1 MIKIK
6 SIANNLLNPWIFFSL
21 LVSIIISIPI
31 LSLMTNLL
39 FNYSDSWASIIHLD
53 IWRYIFNSLNIIFFQ
68 SIFVILF
75 GVSTAW
81 VVTIYDF
88 PLKNFFKFALLLPL
102 AIPTYVAAIVYAG
115 LFDYSSDFQIFL
127 RNITNI
133 DINSPNIRSL
143 SGVIFIFSITLYP
156 YVYILSRAAFSEV
169 SKSYSEVGKTLGL
182 NTTNIFFKIFL
193 PLTSFAILGG
203 TILSVLESLNDF
215 GTVQYFGVDTFTT
228 AIYKTWMGLGE
239 IETAAQLSIFF
250 LFFIL
255 IIIFIYRRLTAF
267 KKININTN
275 IFYELK
281 SIETNKLK
289 GIFFFIICF
298 IPVFLGFIIPFIF
311 LIIWSFQA
319 WDLNLIKVSLINSF
333 NTVTLA
339 FFSTLLIIILSI
351 LINYSLRIRSTK
363 LNIFF
368 KNISSLGYAIPGS
381 VIAIGIIVPFVFLDD
396 FIIHFFQ
403 TNLNKDLAPFF
414 SGSVFVLIF
423 AYVVR
428 FFTISQTNIETAF
441 YRIPVSIDNTATIL
455 GKKPFF
461 TLCNVHIPIMSM
473 SIILASILIFIEIIK
488 ELSATLILRPFNF
501 NTLAVQVYEYA
512 SEEKILE
519 SAVPSLIIVILC
531 IIGIVSISKINKII
545 FLSGK

>member
-21 LVSIIISIPI
+21 LVSVIISIPI

-39 FNYSDSWASIIHLD
+39 FNYSDSWASIINQD

-88 PLKNFFKFALLLPL
+88 PLKNFFKLALLLPL
-102 AIPTYVAAIVYAG
+102 SIPTYVAAIVYAG

-133 DINSPNIRSL
+133 DISSPNIRSL

-239 IETAAQLSIFF
+239 IETATQLSIFF

-311 LIIWSFQA
+311 LIIWSFQS

-339 FFSTLLIIILSI
+339 FFSSLLIIILSI

-363 LNIFF
+363 LNVFF

-403 TNLNKDLAPFF
+403 INLNKDLAPFF

-455 GKKPFF
+455 GKKSFF

-501 NTLAVQVYEYA
+501 NTLAIQVYEYA
-512 SEEKILE
+512 SEDKILE

-531 IIGIVSISKINKII
+531 IIGIVFISKINKII

>member
-21 LVSIIISIPI
+21 LVSVIISIPI

-39 FNYSDSWASIIHLD
+39 FNYSDSWTSIINQD

-88 PLKNFFKFALLLPL
+88 PLKNFFKLALLLPL
-102 AIPTYVAAIVYAG
+102 SIPTYVAAIVYAG

-133 DINSPNIRSL
+133 DISSPNIRSL

-239 IETAAQLSIFF
+239 IETATQLSIFF

-311 LIIWSFQA
+311 LIIWSFQS

-339 FFSTLLIIILSI
+339 FFSSLLIIILSI

-363 LNIFF
+363 LNVFF

-403 TNLNKDLAPFF
+403 INLNKDLAPFF

-455 GKKPFF
+455 GKKSFF

-501 NTLAVQVYEYA
+501 NTLAIQVYEYA
-512 SEEKILE
+512 SEDKILE

-531 IIGIVSISKINKII
+531 IIGIVFISKINKII

>member
-39 FNYSDSWASIIHLD
+39 FNYSDSWGSIIHLD

-239 IETAAQLSIFF
+239 IETATQLSIFF

-298 IPVFLGFIIPFIF
+298 IPVFLGFIIPFTF

-396 FIIHFFQ
+396 FIIHFFL

>member
-1 MIKIK
+1 M
-6 SIANNLLNPWIFFSL
+6 
-21 LVSIIISIPI
+21 
-31 LSLMTNLL
+31 
-39 FNYSDSWASIIHLD
+39 
-53 IWRYIFNSLNIIFFQ
+53 
-68 SIFVILF
+68 
-75 GVSTAW
+75 G
-81 VVTIYDF
+81 
-88 PLKNFFKFALLLPL
+88 
-102 AIPTYVAAIVYAG
+102 
-115 LFDYSSDFQIFL
+115 
-127 RNITNI
+127 NITNI

-255 IIIFIYRRLTAF
+255 IIILIYRRFTAF

-298 IPVFLGFIIPFIF
+298 IPVFLGFIIPFTF
-311 LIIWSFQA
+311 LIIWSFQV

-368 KNISSLGYAIPGS
+368 KNIASLGYAIPGS

-455 GKKPFF
+455 GKKSFF

>member
-1 MIKIK
+1 M
-6 SIANNLLNPWIFFSL
+6 
-21 LVSIIISIPI
+21 
-31 LSLMTNLL
+31 
-39 FNYSDSWASIIHLD
+39 
-53 IWRYIFNSLNIIFFQ
+53 
-68 SIFVILF
+68 
-75 GVSTAW
+75 
-81 VVTIYDF
+81 
-88 PLKNFFKFALLLPL
+88 
-102 AIPTYVAAIVYAG
+102 
-115 LFDYSSDFQIFL
+115 
-127 RNITNI
+127 
-133 DINSPNIRSL
+133 
-143 SGVIFIFSITLYP
+143 
-156 YVYILSRAAFSEV
+156 
-169 SKSYSEVGKTLGL
+169 
-182 NTTNIFFKIFL
+182 
-193 PLTSFAILGG
+193 
-203 TILSVLESLNDF
+203 SVLESLNDF

>member
-298 IPVFLGFIIPFIF
+298 IPVFLGFIIPFTF

-403 TNLNKDLAPFF
+403 TNLNKDLTPFF

>member
-39 FNYSDSWASIIHLD
+39 FNYSDSWGSIIHLD

-298 IPVFLGFIIPFIF
+298 IPVFLGFIIPFTF
-311 LIIWSFQA
+311 LIIWSFQS

-403 TNLNKDLAPFF
+403 TNLNKDLTPFF

>member
-39 FNYSDSWASIIHLD
+39 FNYSDSWASIINLD

-102 AIPTYVAAIVYAG
+102 SIPTYVAAIVYAG

-169 SKSYSEVGKTLGL
+169 SKNYSEVGKTLGL
-182 NTTNIFFKIFL
+182 NTTNIFFRIFL

-255 IIIFIYRRLTAF
+255 IIIFIYRRFTAF

-298 IPVFLGFIIPFIF
+298 IPVFLGFIIPFTF
-311 LIIWSFQA
+311 LIIWSFQS

-455 GKKPFF
+455 GKKSFF

>member
-1 MIKIK
+1 
-6 SIANNLLNPWIFFSL
+6 
-21 LVSIIISIPI
+21 
-31 LSLMTNLL
+31 
-39 FNYSDSWASIIHLD
+39 
-53 IWRYIFNSLNIIFFQ
+53 
-68 SIFVILF
+68 LF

-298 IPVFLGFIIPFIF
+298 IPVFLGFIIPFTF

-455 GKKPFF
+455 GKKSFF

>member
-21 LVSIIISIPI
+21 LASIIISIPI

-39 FNYSDSWASIIHLD
+39 FNYSDSWASIINQD

-102 AIPTYVAAIVYAG
+102 SIPTYVAAIVYAG

-133 DINSPNIRSL
+133 DISSPNIRSL

-250 LFFIL
+250 LFFML

-298 IPVFLGFIIPFIF
+298 IPVFLGFIIPFTF

-319 WDLNLIKVSLINSF
+319 WDLNLIKISLINSF

-339 FFSTLLIIILSI
+339 FFTSLLIIILSI
-351 LINYSLRIRSTK
+351 LINYSLRIKSTK

-396 FIIHFFQ
+396 FIINFFQ
-403 TNLNKDLAPFF
+403 VNLNKDLAPFF

-455 GKKPFF
+455 GKKSFF

-501 NTLAVQVYEYA
+501 NTLAIQVYEYA

-531 IIGIVSISKINKII
+531 IIGIVFISKINKII

>member
-298 IPVFLGFIIPFIF
+298 IPVFLGFIIPFTF

-455 GKKPFF
+455 GKKSFF

-488 ELSATLILRPFNF
+488 ELPATLILRPFNF

>member
-298 IPVFLGFIIPFIF
+298 IPVFLGFIIPFTF

-512 SEEKILE
+512 SEERILE

>member
-298 IPVFLGFIIPFIF
+298 IPVFLGFIIPFTF

-488 ELSATLILRPFNF
+488 ELPATLILRPFNF

>member
-1 MIKIK
+1 
-6 SIANNLLNPWIFFSL
+6 
-21 LVSIIISIPI
+21 
-31 LSLMTNLL
+31 
-39 FNYSDSWASIIHLD
+39 
-53 IWRYIFNSLNIIFFQ
+53 
-68 SIFVILF
+68 
-75 GVSTAW
+75 
-81 VVTIYDF
+81 
-88 PLKNFFKFALLLPL
+88 
-102 AIPTYVAAIVYAG
+102 
-115 LFDYSSDFQIFL
+115 
-127 RNITNI
+127 
-133 DINSPNIRSL
+133 
-143 SGVIFIFSITLYP
+143 
-156 YVYILSRAAFSEV
+156 
-169 SKSYSEVGKTLGL
+169 
-182 NTTNIFFKIFL
+182 
-193 PLTSFAILGG
+193 
-203 TILSVLESLNDF
+203 
-215 GTVQYFGVDTFTT
+215 
-228 AIYKTWMGLGE
+228 
-239 IETAAQLSIFF
+239 
-250 LFFIL
+250 
-255 IIIFIYRRLTAF
+255 
-267 KKININTN
+267 
-275 IFYELK
+275 
-281 SIETNKLK
+281 
-289 GIFFFIICF
+289 
-298 IPVFLGFIIPFIF
+298 
-311 LIIWSFQA
+311 
-319 WDLNLIKVSLINSF
+319 
-333 NTVTLA
+333 
-339 FFSTLLIIILSI
+339 LSI

>member
-6 SIANNLLNPWIFFSL
+6 SIANNLLNPWIFFTL

-39 FNYSDSWASIIHLD
+39 FNYSDSWTSIINQD

-102 AIPTYVAAIVYAG
+102 SIPTYVAAIVYAG

-250 LFFIL
+250 LFFML

-298 IPVFLGFIIPFIF
+298 IPVFLGFIIPFTF

-319 WDLNLIKVSLINSF
+319 WDLNLIKISLINSF

-339 FFSTLLIIILSI
+339 FFTSLLIIILSI
-351 LINYSLRIRSTK
+351 LINYSLRIKSTK

-396 FIIHFFQ
+396 FIINFFQ
-403 TNLNKDLAPFF
+403 VNLNKDLAPFF

-455 GKKPFF
+455 GKKSFF

-501 NTLAVQVYEYA
+501 NTLAIQVYEYA

-531 IIGIVSISKINKII
+531 IIGIVFISKINKII

>member
-39 FNYSDSWASIIHLD
+39 FNYSDSWGSIIHLD

-239 IETAAQLSIFF
+239 IETATQLSIFF

-298 IPVFLGFIIPFIF
+298 IPVFLGFIIPFTF

>member
-455 GKKPFF
+455 GKKSFF

>member
-169 SKSYSEVGKTLGL
+169 SKNYSEVGKTLGL

-298 IPVFLGFIIPFIF
+298 IPVFLGFIIPFTF
-311 LIIWSFQA
+311 LIIWSFQS

>member
-239 IETAAQLSIFF
+239 IETATQLSIFF

-298 IPVFLGFIIPFIF
+298 IPVFLGFIIPFTF

-455 GKKPFF
+455 GKKSFF

>member
-39 FNYSDSWASIIHLD
+39 FNYSDSWGSIIHLD

-298 IPVFLGFIIPFIF
+298 IPVFLGFIIPFTF

>member
-102 AIPTYVAAIVYAG
+102 SIPTYVAAIVYAG

-193 PLTSFAILGG
+193 PLTFFAILGG

-298 IPVFLGFIIPFIF
+298 IPVFLGFIIPFTF
-311 LIIWSFQA
+311 LIIWSFQS

-403 TNLNKDLAPFF
+403 TNLNKDLTPFF

-455 GKKPFF
+455 GKKSFF

>member
-102 AIPTYVAAIVYAG
+102 SIPTYVAAIVYAG

-298 IPVFLGFIIPFIF
+298 IPVFLGFIIPLTF

-455 GKKPFF
+455 GKKSFF

>member
-102 AIPTYVAAIVYAG
+102 SIPTYVAAIVYAG

-298 IPVFLGFIIPFIF
+298 IPVFLGFIIPFTF
-311 LIIWSFQA
+311 LIIWSFQS

>member
-102 AIPTYVAAIVYAG
+102 SIPTYVAAIVYAG

-169 SKSYSEVGKTLGL
+169 SKNYSEVGKTLGL

-255 IIIFIYRRLTAF
+255 IIIFIYRRFTAF

-298 IPVFLGFIIPFIF
+298 IPVFLGFIIPFTF
-311 LIIWSFQA
+311 LIIWSFQS

-455 GKKPFF
+455 GKKSFF

>member
-21 LVSIIISIPI
+21 LASIIISIPI

-39 FNYSDSWASIIHLD
+39 FNYSDSWTSIINQD

-102 AIPTYVAAIVYAG
+102 SIPTYVAAIVYAG

-133 DINSPNIRSL
+133 DISSPNIRSL

-298 IPVFLGFIIPFIF
+298 IPVFLGFIIPFTF
-311 LIIWSFQA
+311 LIIWSFQS
-319 WDLNLIKVSLINSF
+319 WDLILIKVSLINSF

-351 LINYSLRIRSTK
+351 LINYSLRIKSTK

-396 FIIHFFQ
+396 FIINFFQ
-403 TNLNKDLAPFF
+403 VNLNKDLAPFF

-455 GKKPFF
+455 GKKSFF

-501 NTLAVQVYEYA
+501 NTLAIQVYEYA

>member
-102 AIPTYVAAIVYAG
+102 SIPTYVAAIVYAG

-298 IPVFLGFIIPFIF
+298 IPVFLGFIIPFTF

-396 FIIHFFQ
+396 LIKHFFQ

-455 GKKPFF
+455 GKKSFF

-501 NTLAVQVYEYA
+501 NTLAIQVYEYA

>member
-39 FNYSDSWASIIHLD
+39 FNYSDSWGSIIHLD

-298 IPVFLGFIIPFIF
+298 IPVFLGFIIPFTF

-488 ELSATLILRPFNF
+488 ELPATLILRPFNF

>member
-298 IPVFLGFIIPFIF
+298 IPVFLGFIIPFTF

>member
-298 IPVFLGFIIPFIF
+298 IPVFLGFIIPFTF

-455 GKKPFF
+455 GKKSFF

>member
-298 IPVFLGFIIPFIF
+298 IPVFLGFIIPFTF
-311 LIIWSFQA
+311 LIIWSFQS

>member
-68 SIFVILF
+68 SIFVIFF

-102 AIPTYVAAIVYAG
+102 SIPTYVAAIVYAG

-169 SKSYSEVGKTLGL
+169 SKNYSEVGKTLGL

-255 IIIFIYRRLTAF
+255 IIIFIYRRFTAF

-298 IPVFLGFIIPFIF
+298 IPVFLGFIIPFTF
-311 LIIWSFQA
+311 LIIWSFQS

-351 LINYSLRIRSTK
+351 FIYYSLRIRSTK

-441 YRIPVSIDNTATIL
+441 YRIPVSIDNTAPIL

-488 ELSATLILRPFNF
+488 ELSATLIIRPFNF

>member
-298 IPVFLGFIIPFIF
+298 IPVFLGFIIPFTF
-311 LIIWSFQA
+311 LIIWSFQV

>member
-102 AIPTYVAAIVYAG
+102 SIPTYVAAIVYAG

-169 SKSYSEVGKTLGL
+169 SKNYSEVGKTLGL

-255 IIIFIYRRLTAF
+255 IIIFIYRRFTAF

-298 IPVFLGFIIPFIF
+298 IPVFLGFIIPFTF
-311 LIIWSFQA
+311 LIIWSFQS

-403 TNLNKDLAPFF
+403 TNLNKDLTPFF

-455 GKKPFF
+455 GKKSFF

>member
-39 FNYSDSWASIIHLD
+39 FNYSDSWTSIINQD

-102 AIPTYVAAIVYAG
+102 SIPTYVAAIVYAG

-133 DINSPNIRSL
+133 DISSPNIRSL

-203 TILSVLESLNDF
+203 TILSILESLNDF

-298 IPVFLGFIIPFIF
+298 IPVFLGFIIPFTF

-319 WDLNLIKVSLINSF
+319 WDLNLIKISLINSF

-339 FFSTLLIIILSI
+339 FFTSLLIIILSI
-351 LINYSLRIRSTK
+351 LINYSLRIKSTK

-396 FIIHFFQ
+396 FIINFFQ
-403 TNLNKDLAPFF
+403 VNLNKDLAPFF

-455 GKKPFF
+455 GKKSFF

-501 NTLAVQVYEYA
+501 NTLAIQVYEYA

-531 IIGIVSISKINKII
+531 IIGIVFISKINKII

>member
-39 FNYSDSWASIIHLD
+39 FNYSDSWGSIIHLD

-298 IPVFLGFIIPFIF
+298 IPVFLGFIIPFTF

-441 YRIPVSIDNTATIL
+441 YRIPISIDNTATIL

>member
-102 AIPTYVAAIVYAG
+102 SIPTYVAAIVYAG

-169 SKSYSEVGKTLGL
+169 SKNYSEVGKTLGL
-182 NTTNIFFKIFL
+182 NTTNIFFRIFL

-298 IPVFLGFIIPFIF
+298 IPVFLGFIIPFTF
-311 LIIWSFQA
+311 LIIWSFQS